1 MSISMSQ
8 FEKVKKFLEELKQ
21 ENIKFKK
28 HFYDKVKERPIS
40 EAIIREYIKKTDRLL
55 KVEEQPSKRED
66 EEKYKLWIKLSNKYS
81 LVVIA
86 AISKKDLYII
96 TSWNTDRKWQKAI
109 QK

>member
-1 MSISMSQ
+1 MPS
-8 FEKVKKFLEELKQ
+8 FDKVKKFLEELNQ

-28 HFYDKVKERPIS
+28 HFYDKVNERPIS
-40 EAIIREYIKKTDRLL
+40 EAMIREHLKKTDRLL
-55 KVEEQPSKRED
+55 KVEEQPSKREG

-86 AISKKDLYII
+86 AISEKDLYII
-96 TSWNTDRKWQKAI
+96 TSWNSDRKWQKAI

>member
-1 MSISMSQ
+1 MSS
-8 FEKVKKFLEELKQ
+8 FEKVKKFLKELKE
-21 ENIKFKK
+21 ENIHFKK

-40 EAIIREYIKKTDRLL
+40 EEMIREYIKKTDRLL
-55 KVEEQPSKRED
+55 KVGEQPSKREG

-81 LVVIA
+81 LVVIV

-96 TSWNTDRKWQKAI
+96 TSWNTDRKWQKSI

>member
-40 EAIIREYIKKTDRLL
+40 EAMIREYVKKTDRLL
-55 KVEEQPSKRED
+55 KVEEQPSRRKG
-66 EEKYKLWIKLSNKYS
+66 EEKYKLWFKLSNKYS
-81 LVVIA
+81 LVVVA
-86 AISKKDLYII
+86 ANFRERFIYNHLLEY
-96 TSWNTDRKWQKAI
+96 
-109 QK
+109 

>member
-1 MSISMSQ
+1 MKIYTSRSTFTIDY
-8 FEKVKKFLEELKQ
+8 L
-21 ENIKFKK
+21 
-28 HFYDKVKERPIS
+28 
-40 EAIIREYIKKTDRLL
+40 KKTDRLL
-55 KVEEQPSKRED
+55 KVEDQPSRRKG

-81 LVVIA
+81 LVIIA